1 MMQVVAASQQ
11 SCSMR
16 GPMDRQSMRG
26 SLRTMILTLLT
37 KAPGW
42 VLRRE
47 GDKADKRPSAQ
58 VGGQPRE
65 LFVAAGARCIKFFL
79 ARAA

>member
-1 MMQVVAASQQ
+1 MQVVAASRQ

-16 GPMDRQSMRG
+16 GPMDRRSMRG
-26 SLRTMILTLLT
+26 RLRRIIPTILT

-47 GDKADKRPSAQ
+47 VDMAGHRPFVQ
-58 VGGQPRE
+58 VGGQLRQ
-65 LFVAAGARCIKFFL
+65 LSVAAGAHCIKFFL
-79 ARAA
+79 AREG